1 MARLREVHG
10 IVHGM
15 FHSIVYKIISIIAAF
30 SYKCFSVSWLKDIT
44 GNFKFQIVY
53 FNVHLLMPG
62 WYCRNCIL
70 ILLTIA

>member
-1 MARLREVHG
+1 
-10 IVHGM
+10 M

-44 GNFKFQIVY
+44 GNFQIVY

-62 WYCRNCIL
+62 WYCQELHIDIIDNCMKEPIIL
-70 ILLTIA
+70 PVT